1 MKEFK
6 QKGFRRFT
14 RVGGSLQQVIAEAV
28 ERKVDD
34 PRLGFVTITHVEA
47 APDLRTAKVFVSVL
61 GGNENASIQSVAAL
75 KDAASLIQREIAS
88 HMRIKW
94 TPRLSFVSDNTPERA
109 DYITRLMRETGVTD
123 TPPNEEN
130 DLS

>member
-14 RVGGSLQQVIAEAV
+14 RVGGSLQQVIAEAI

-47 APDLRTAKVFVSVL
+47 APDLRTATVFVSVL
-61 GGNENASIQSVAAL
+61 GAEDAGIKSVAAL
-75 KDAASLIQREIAS
+75 KDAASLIQREIAN

-94 TPRLSFVSDNTPERA
+94 TPRLRFVSDDTPERA

-123 TPPNEEN
+123 TPPKEEN
-130 DLS
+130 EPS